1 MGERV
6 CSGVFIWH
14 WDVTSVDGVY
24 GGIGMPY
31 MHGWSLLDR
40 ER

>member
-1 MGERV
+1 MSGFV
-6 CSGVFIWH
+6 LGCSFGTGMF
-14 WDVTSVDGVY
+14 TSVDGVY

-31 MHGWSLLDR
+31 MHGKSLLDR